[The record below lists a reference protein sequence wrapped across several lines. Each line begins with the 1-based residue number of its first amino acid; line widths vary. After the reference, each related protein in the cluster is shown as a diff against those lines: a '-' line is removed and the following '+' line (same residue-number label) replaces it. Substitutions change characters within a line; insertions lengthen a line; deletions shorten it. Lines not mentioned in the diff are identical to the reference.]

1 MKNTKTKAKKPVKR
15 AKKVL
20 KQIDLSDIPERFPDG
35 IAIPQ
40 WVREMYAT
48 GKLPQ
53 TLLTKEE
60 KKDPEAPMATAD
72 ARVTDAERRMPEE
85 TWAQAGEKLP
95 QDEMNRYLKDF
106 YRSPAFKAYKQYI
119 DFRLQLVSDA
129 LHNIDPVKDPTNMAR
144 HQGTRLGL
152 IDVEGYIISLLE
164 LDKKMQEKNEQ

>member
-1 MKNTKTKAKKPVKR
+1 MKNTKAKAKKPVKK
-15 AKKVL
+15 AKKSQ
-20 KQIDLSDIPERFPDG
+20 KQVDLSNIPERFPDG

-53 TLLTKEE
+53 TLVKVD
-60 KKDPEAPMATAD
+60 KVPETHMPSAD

-85 TWAQAGEKLP
+85 TWAQAGEKLT
-95 QDEMNRYLKDF
+95 QEQMNLALKEF
-106 YRSPAFKAYKQYI
+106 YRSNLFRAYKQYVDI
-119 DFRLQLVSDA
+119 RLQLVSDA

-164 LDKKMQEKNEQ
+164 LEKKSQEKNEQ